1 MGLLG
6 YPLSLGAYPGLL
18 LFLPD
23 PLSLLLLDPEE
34 LSLLR
39 GGLLRG
45 SLGGGGGQTGGIRPS
60 GEDGGPT
67 RGHPLHPRRRGRPR
81 LLVRGGHAGVIARVR
96 DGRDATLAPTHHA
109 GVAVPPRTRG
119 GAAVLPDLLLLR
131 PDSLPAVGVVVAV
144 GRRGGSGLLRGRVLR
159 LDAEDEHSDERR
171 RLRGVEIEAELLVGR
186 VVDERPQRADPV
198 PARRRRH
205 GTLHPGGLAPDLRG
219 ERGPGIPVA
228 LPRVVFDVH
237 LALRGRLENALEL
250 LLRQVVEEQGHARL
264 DVLHERP
271 RLLGQA
277 KQAIPHALVVGV
289 SAADEDDTAEFVA
302 AARGHAH
309 VFARRAPV
317 ELVEDL
323 GRRLVP
329 RHLYSRQ
336 HTQPP
341 TRWFSFSDAVQQ
353 ARSL

>member
-45 SLGGGGGQTGGIRPS
+45 SLGGGGGEAGGIRPS

-67 RGHPLHPRRRGRPR
+67 RGRPLHPRRSGRPG
-81 LLVRGGHAGVIARVR
+81 LLVRGVHAGVIARVR
-96 DGRDATLAPTHHA
+96 DGSDATLAPAHA
-109 GVAVPPRTRG
+109 GVAVPPRTRR
-119 GAAVLPDLLLLR
+119 GAAVLPHLLLLR

-144 GRRGGSGLLRGRVLR
+144 SRRGGSGLLRARVIH

-171 RLRGVEIEAELLVGR
+171 RLRRVEIEAELLVGR
-186 VVDERPQRADPV
+186 VVGERPQRADPV
-198 PARRRRH
+198 PARRRGQ

-289 SAADEDDTAEFVA
+289 SAADEDNTAEFVV

-317 ELVEDL
+317 ELVKDL